1 MFAICSLNE
10 IFPRTATPK
19 RNQFFVFR
27 ISFKIIKIYN
37 VTMRTF
43 SRNSYPFII
52 FSPLFTI
59 RKCLDEM
66 RNKVS
71 RASKRYKIP
80 DLKSPIRS
88 FCHHGFGCRLN
99 QSLTR
104 IMPKFSP
111 LPYKLLRWI
120 WIWRHHLIGSYQ
132 DEIFSPVAYKIF
144 LFPPKYNLL
153 ASPKPYNNSF
163 WLDNRLNSALHSD
176 WYVKI
181 RWKVIYLHF
190 KSHAAKKIKRKELN
204 RIWRRNWMASE

>member
-1 MFAICSLNE
+1 MITINWSCIININKKGTVRTWNFKREMFAICSLNE
-10 IFPRTATPK
+10 IFPRTATSK

-37 VTMRTF
+37 VTMWTF

-71 RASKRYKIP
+71 RASKRCKIAV
-80 DLKSPIRS
+80 
-88 FCHHGFGCRLN
+88 LN
-99 QSLTR
+99 
-104 IMPKFSP
+104 SP

-132 DEIFSPVAYKIF
+132 GEIFSPVAYKIF

-176 WYVKI
+176 WWVKI

-190 KSHAAKKIKRKELN
+190 KSHAAKKIKRKELKQN
-204 RIWRRNWMASE
+204 